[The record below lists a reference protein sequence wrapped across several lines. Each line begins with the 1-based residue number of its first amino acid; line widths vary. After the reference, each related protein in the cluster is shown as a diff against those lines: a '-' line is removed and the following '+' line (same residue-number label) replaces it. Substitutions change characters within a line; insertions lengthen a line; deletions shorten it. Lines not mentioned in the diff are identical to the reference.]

1 MQIKDKALI
10 KGFSFVVEFLELE
23 PVANKVTFWTRPQ
36 IQVQVH
42 EPRSFHPTDRSALS
56 FMQSDSSGRQFP
68 FSQVQCQQL
77 SFEPLAELGFLTI
90 DNQRRVSAS
99 NSTNQRRS
107 LAAAVFQTPF
117 EEKYDR

>member
-42 EPRSFHPTDRSALS
+42 ETRSDFIRPIDQLSVLCKVIQPADNFHLAKFNASSSALNLW
-56 FMQSDSSGRQFP
+56 P
-68 FSQVQCQQL
+68 NL
-77 SFEPLAELGFLTI
+77 
-90 DNQRRVSAS
+90 VS
-99 NSTNQRRS
+99 
-107 LAAAVFQTPF
+107 
-117 EEKYDR
+117 